1 MFQAIR
7 KEKSG
12 SELTSYFWT
21 HPDDHTTQ
29 TTDTPGFKPFT
40 LLSYFWL
47 SGVSEHLMMFLKVPQ
62 LSAVTVQVATS
73 DLVSICYTCQTD
85 QRDVLTITQTDE

>member
-12 SELTSYFWT
+12 SELTSYFW
-21 HPDDHTTQ
+21 
-29 TTDTPGFKPFT
+29 
-40 LLSYFWL
+40 L
-47 SGVSEHLMMFLKVPQ
+47 SGVSEHLMMFLKVPQQ

-85 QRDVLTITQTDE
+85 QRDVLTIIQIDE

>member
-1 MFQAIR
+1 MFQAIRKDR

-12 SELTSYFWT
+12 SELTSYFW
-21 HPDDHTTQ
+21 
-29 TTDTPGFKPFT
+29 
-40 LLSYFWL
+40 L
-47 SGVSEHLMMFLKVPQ
+47 SGVSEHLMMLLKVPQ

-85 QRDVLTITQTDE
+85 QRDVLTIIHIDE

>member
-1 MFQAIR
+1 MFQAIRKDR

-12 SELTSYFWT
+12 SELT
-21 HPDDHTTQ
+21 
-29 TTDTPGFKPFT
+29 
-40 LLSYFWL
+40 SYFWL

-62 LSAVTVQVATS
+62 LSAVTVKVATS

-85 QRDVLTITQTDE
+85 QRDVLTIIQIDE

>member
-1 MFQAIR
+1 MFQAIRKDR

-12 SELTSYFWT
+12 SELT
-21 HPDDHTTQ
+21 
-29 TTDTPGFKPFT
+29 
-40 LLSYFWL
+40 SYFWL

-73 DLVSICYTCQTD
+73 DLASICYTCQTD
-85 QRDVLTITQTDE
+85 QRDVLTIIQIDE

>member
-1 MFQAIR
+1 MFQAIRKDR

-12 SELTSYFWT
+12 SELT
-21 HPDDHTTQ
+21 
-29 TTDTPGFKPFT
+29 
-40 LLSYFWL
+40 SYFWL

-62 LSAVTVQVATS
+62 LSAVAVQVATS

-85 QRDVLTITQTDE
+85 QRDVLTIIQIEE